1 MGRIAF
7 ILHVV
12 GSRQG
17 LQTQSGPVSTWLEVR
32 VGWNVAH
39 QQTTRSVLSA
49 PLWRRTLRLQLAA
62 GGHGQQYALPN
73 PVHEQV
79 HRYDVRRVCLILPDV
94 LVVLV
99 FSRIAP
105 PHRSQVQKITKTTLY
120 INYYQSQKAELQN
133 KIQIDGA
140 GYRNGERGDLGDHK
154 LILCKVGRMEAVEDG
169 GQ

>member
-1 MGRIAF
+1 M
-7 ILHVV
+7 
-12 GSRQG
+12 
-17 LQTQSGPVSTWLEVR
+17 
-32 VGWNVAH
+32 
-39 QQTTRSVLSA
+39 
-49 PLWRRTLRLQLAA
+49 
-62 GGHGQQYALPN
+62 
-73 PVHEQV
+73 HEQV